1 MSQQDVEVVREH
13 LAPHEGEEVLPVI
26 KALIDRFGPDPQPE
40 TVLAT
45 LADDPGWRLTDREIE
60 WDMSATGMGGVAHG
74 VRELAVWWGVW
85 VAVWSSQSY
94 RMREYRDMGDAVLT
108 VADVHA
114 TARGY
119 SVDPEI
125 FQVWQVRGGKIVL
138 MRAFLSEADA
148 LKAVEE
154 LGGGGAGA

>member
-1 MSQQDVEVVREH
+1 MSQHDVELVREH
-13 LAPHEGEEVLPVI
+13 LTPHEGDDVLPLI
-26 KALIDRFGPDPQPE
+26 KGLLERIGPDPKPDA
-40 TVLAT
+40 VLQT
-45 LADDPGWRLTDREIE
+45 LADDPGWRLTDPDIE
-60 WDMSATGMGGVAHG
+60 WDMSATGMGGVSHG

-85 VAVWSSQSY
+85 VAVWSTQVY

-119 SVDPEI
+119 TIDPEI
-125 FQVWQVRGGKIVL
+125 FQVWQIRDGKIVL
-138 MRAFLSEADA
+138 MRAFLSEEEA

-154 LGGGGAGA
+154 LTAGGVGA